1 MKLSLKVYH
10 FQELSRSSIRDAI
23 LERDGRYVSLKK
35 ELRENV
41 KQLSP
46 AQLVAA
52 MVSCGRLSIR
62 EKQMWWD
69 LARAVEHHTVKTK
82 SGMPGLQHSQISLV
96 LHALGKA
103 NVKIKERFYY
113 RMLKLLI
120 QNAEIW
126 TEFDMAWILY
136 GMRKRRLRPCN
147 FEKKEHQLWAQVLR
161 IVAAFFRQK
170 LHFISPKGIVC
181 ILYEFA
187 HHGIFPGFTLFR
199 ATRRIRRNLD
209 TLNQR
214 ALLWLAVLLA
224 RFDWPEL
231 RLLKKYSAELR
242 QAHRVARMHPQNM
255 VVILHAYARLGIRD
269 VELLKV
275 FTFELMKANKPEGGK
290 YFTMLAYSLGK
301 LGVRGP
307 LWKELSEG
315 LSEKIDFL
323 APLDLALIAHS
334 FGKAKPDC
342 EKALAGAFSDAAL
355 VSMAGFTPKLLACL
369 LDGFTLAGCL
379 REDVFFAAMEEY
391 IRHGS
396 IGGRQRQQMMSRVL
410 FSVMLERK
418 HMLEGVSPA
427 WEPLSLGLQTGQAA
441 KTIPSRAA
449 NLRCC
454 FIVESKTSPQ
464 RSLHGRFV
472 RASGGWKLSTALAV
486 HLLAEAEFCP
496 LSGELLGPTHV
507 GLRRKEWLSRPDT
520 EARITDLEALLVK
533 HVPLRRRPI
542 SMAMLVKLE
551 RDVLQTRQMQRM
563 QVEQFIRERE
573 MMFQLDP
580 VPLMTPELFPEEY
593 QEEMTWGTYRPGIY
607 FGVKGRHEKSFLF
620 GLMWGSLDGKLLR
633 HECESGQLRAFNW
646 QEHDG
651 RNYGFQRIEDEK
663 LGHELKTIFVK
674 EDSKKWHV
682 RINTT
687 TLGAS
692 AKAIVLFPYLGIEA
706 TSRLQVDE
714 DSDWRQD
721 SQSRSLKISGVDPVA
736 GPFDARLTFRRA
748 KEQGKLHHVSA
759 YIQPDE
765 ADASQS
771 TGVWDAKRNLQK
783 FLSKTKRPRL
793 PDSDETGTAN
803 WMAFQ
808 LASNTSL
815 QVDFHVDFRVSRR
828 ILDANAES
836 RLLEDAMKSKSEDFK
851 TQMSEVF
858 ERDRTQRFKSEF
870 NELNDGRTS
879 GSKGKADEA
888 DEAPSELERR
898 EALHLAV
905 ASLLG
910 GLGVF
915 RGRLLVKTSETSL
928 QRLPKKVLFTA
939 VPSRSFFPRGF
950 LWDEGFHGL
959 ILCRWHPRIFFDV
972 LAHWLEL
979 QEPSGW
985 IPREVP
991 LGSEQEIRVP
1001 QQFLPQDPDIANPP
1015 SLLLPLVWLLD
1026 ADDELV
1032 ESLARQ
1038 SKMSSTDFKHLV
1050 LSFSEK
1056 AFPRLTRWY
1065 AWLERSQRSDHRASC
1080 FRWKGRTAAHC
1091 LASGL
1096 DDYPR
1101 GLYVNSDECHLDLHS
1116 WMLFFA
1122 RTLESLCGK
1131 LNLTSQKWSTR
1142 VAKLNQTLFEVFFQ
1156 GEILADF
1163 IGRQPVSKVG
1173 TKTTI
1178 LVTPPW
1184 RSDGRCGPQ
1193 FPAEAGTPGECDPY
1207 GGAACCSPS
1216 GWCGGSADFCDCPG
1230 CRRFQRLEERAQRAK
1245 TASVHSPHLGYVS
1258 LFPLV
1263 LGHLP
1268 CDHPMAQRL
1277 IAALQPPSRGS
1288 HKAGEL
1294 WSRYGVLSL
1303 SSKDPLFRSG
1313 EDYWRGKIWA
1323 NLNYLTISA
1332 LQRCESEQAA
1342 TAFRSLKSGFVATV
1356 LRTLK

>member
-369 LDGFTLAGCL
+369 LDGFTLAGYVGAEAYAG
-379 REDVFFAAMEEY
+379 RRFA
-391 IRHGS
+391 
-396 IGGRQRQQMMSRVL
+396 
-410 FSVMLERK
+410 
-418 HMLEGVSPA
+418 
-427 WEPLSLGLQTGQAA
+427 SLGTIVPGIADWTG
-441 KTIPSRAA
+441 PYMVD
-449 NLRCC
+449 LYVP
-454 FIVESKTSPQ
+454 VEVGINAPTGA
-464 RSLHGRFV
+464 HGF
-472 RASGGWKLSTALAV
+472 SEALAV

-496 LSGELLGPTHV
+496 LSGELLGPTRLRRRHLLHMECQHV

-542 SMAMLVKLE
+542 SM
-551 RDVLQTRQMQRM
+551 
-563 QVEQFIRERE
+563 VEAFLDWLWTPEE
-573 MMFQLDP
+573 FQLDP

-1356 LRTLK
+1356 LRTLKRTMSASSSERASLLGAIGLYERGSWHY